1 MVISKTADMC
11 HQNPITHGFA
21 KQAHTRATREAT
33 DQLLEQVTEKI
44 VFQSQGFRIIC
55 SNLNQ
60 DDPESLEQF
69 TVWRFNG
76 FVEIQNLAAQKWGYP
91 IRPTC
96 HQKTKKDQMWL
107 SPELAPRLVN
117 VYIDDT
123 VFPDHAT
130 VVGEFMELAASP
142 PVPIWRKPTPIQWEE
157 VDHDQ
162 LAQTCQ
168 PHSGVQGRMVVI
180 FQQLEDQVDMN
191 LRRQGK
197 PGLRAQQK
205 GSLRSHHVDPHA
217 KERSRSPTSENH
229 PYKVVAPAPQAPK
242 HVWIDALQNYLP
254 PPTVAKERQELW
266 QSIKDAAG
274 FPGGFANVW
283 KHRANIGEGSPLHLP
298 RQVDIV
304 DKIFKDFKSEF
315 LQLEKTLIQAR
326 CKHAKEVRSKNNN
339 AIYLDVAQPR
349 SLPVSTVVADTNAI
363 VSEVSVDGLTLKYA
377 PADLQTVEPVNSTRG
392 PLEIHTHE
400 PDKIVLHAPQSIEP
414 GDHLSQPKMLGDLPD
429 VFEAFQGLWEP
440 MWNKHA
446 NKPVEEWSPILQE
459 IQATVPQPTQP
470 MTLEPI
476 TAHQW
481 LKAVQAKPDKSAVGP
496 DGAHKRDLLHMPQG
510 LVQQLVDCINELASV
525 PNRSLNGSSNTPLTA

>member
-1 MVISKTADMC
+1 MGEKITHTKWSRQLRRLQSMSGLMHSKT
-11 HQNPITHGFA
+11 
-21 KQAHTRATREAT
+21 
-33 DQLLEQVTEKI
+33 
-44 VFQSQGFRIIC
+44 
-55 SNLNQ
+55 
-60 DDPESLEQF
+60 
-69 TVWRFNG
+69 
-76 FVEIQNLAAQKWGYP
+76 
-91 IRPTC
+91 TC
-96 HQKTKKDQMWL
+96 
-107 SPELAPRLVN
+107 
-117 VYIDDT
+117 
-123 VFPDHAT
+123 
-130 VVGEFMELAASP
+130 
-142 PVPIWRKPTPIQWEE
+142 
-157 VDHDQ
+157 
-162 LAQTCQ
+162 
-168 PHSGVQGRMVVI
+168 
-180 FQQLEDQVDMN
+180 
-191 LRRQGK
+191 
-197 PGLRAQQK
+197 
-205 GSLRSHHVDPHA
+205 
-217 KERSRSPTSENH
+217 
-229 PYKVVAPAPQAPK
+229 
-242 HVWIDALQNYLP
+242 P

-283 KHRANIGEGSPLHLP
+283 KHWANIGEGSPLQLP

-339 AIYLDVAQPR
+339 AIYRDVAQPR

-377 PADLQTVEPVNSTRG
+377 PADLQTVGPVNSTRG

-400 PDKIVLHAPQSIEP
+400 PGKIVLHAPQSIEP

-510 LVQQLVDCINELASV
+510 LVQQLVDCISELASV
-525 PNRSLNGSSNTPLTA
+525 PNRSLRKPTCLTCPPHRCGETSQSRLSMLTISTMHGQGQSQMLANVSTPCQDT